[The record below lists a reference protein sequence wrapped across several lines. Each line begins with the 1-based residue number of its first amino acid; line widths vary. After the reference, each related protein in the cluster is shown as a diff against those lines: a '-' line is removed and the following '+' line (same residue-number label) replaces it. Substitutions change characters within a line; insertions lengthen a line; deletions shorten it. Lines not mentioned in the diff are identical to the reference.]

1 VEENVLKVAL
11 NGCLSCQ
18 NLSRL
23 SKDKLPRF
31 KEAVYELSEVD
42 GLTYAVGAGFSVYVC
57 FVRSRPDLVES
68 FKEKVKR
75 ACEVLEKEVGSEV
88 FVVFSHFVKCD
99 VGADEVNLFLC
110 KKQVEKELISVLP
123 FAVIVFDD
131 SKEDASEVSAL
142 RDVLKKLS
150 LTCRF
155 FFFKADGRTSE
166 EELISFL
173 KKAVKESSV
182 EKILVFRESD
192 LEDFNRFFYDEVENA
207 QLVNVYLGR
216 FVLPSVGKEEL
227 YYLREVDC
235 SVRGGYFFDG
245 VACLGV
251 GLKVEEA
258 RKAYVFP
265 LGFHRLVD
273 SLKRR
278 VDEALAF
285 LRENRNEVIRRRVNK
300 ERRKLVELLARGG
313 FSERFFKDLKNLTA
327 PGELTTF
334 LTKVEIRFHQLSEFF
349 EGLIGTSYYEV
360 SKELESSERKIIKCL
375 LQRSLVVNDA
385 EKFLTFARKVLGEE
399 DYVIEEN
406 LVWGKLKVYSLFHF
420 DNSVSKVIE
429 SYAEGI
435 NGYGDYESLT
445 NAVREEREARR
456 KIWADV
462 YVYEG
467 NEKALERG
475 LSEVFDY
482 VYRVGS
488 VFKKQLGVIKK
499 VKKILPEE
507 KAVLPFEK
515 EGDFVKVPLWEA
527 LLVRSFFVNQVVLPL
542 ISEVNARGMG
552 VDVEKA
558 LDFYEKVESAVNGAV
573 DYNLRSFGIEDEA
586 FIEEVASQVREGKVS
601 VIKDFLNHA
610 ELVQKVIKDL
620 KNEGIKPESEEFWF
634 YVCGGEIA
642 KSVKEA
648 LDEVSFKRFK
658 KELLFVLFLNKLVRE
673 KQFLEELAFFAID
686 GRVYPMYEVDGAVTG
701 RLVLRN
707 PAAFRWTNESLVVCS
722 RCGALYESEA
732 LSVLL
737 SSSDAKKKCVVCGER
752 EGRSSGLFELD
763 FSSLKTGFN
772 FSADAKHAEVTV
784 LASFSRDEALK
795 SLLESGDVYCYL
807 GSKVALEKYED
818 VLKSYREGKKLGKK
832 VRRMGK
838 KQAFL
843 IIYGGVLS
851 DDFVKDFKGL
861 ESWMKKLKASSER
874 ESAVT
879 TLMGRVR
886 FLGADVY
893 GQNELNHEKFK
904 YFVNTPIQG
913 TTAELFLLTVYSL
926 KLRLGSFLKV
936 CFVNQDG
943 FVGEVSA
950 EVDESFLKD
959 VLKTVASEVA
969 NPLKVLRSF
978 SEKFFKNVKFWE
990 NLSSISFVPFELV

>member
-1 VEENVLKVAL
+1 MEENVLKVAL

-75 ACEVLEKEVGSEV
+75 AREALEKEVGSEV

-131 SKEDASEVSAL
+131 SKEDASEVSVL

-251 GLKVEEA
+251 GLKVEGA
-258 RKAYVFP
+258 RKVYVFP

-273 SLKRR
+273 FLKKR
-278 VDEALAF
+278 VDKALAF

-334 LTKVEIRFHQLSEFF
+334 LTKVEIRLHQLSEFF

-360 SKELESSERKIIKCL
+360 SKELESSERKIVKCL

-385 EKFLTFARKVLGEE
+385 EKFLTFARRVLGEE

-429 SYAEGI
+429 SNTKSISG
-435 NGYGDYESLT
+435 YESLT
-445 NAVREEREARR
+445 NAVKEEREARR

-475 LSEVFDY
+475 LSEVFGY
-482 VYRVGS
+482 VSRVGS

-527 LLVRSFFVNQVVLPL
+527 LLARSFFVNQVVLPL
-542 ISEVNARGMG
+542 TSEVNVRGMG

-558 LDFYEKVESAVNGAV
+558 LDFYEKVESAVNDAV
-573 DYNLRSFGIEDEA
+573 DYYLRSFGIEDEA

-601 VIKDFLNHA
+601 AIKDFLNHA

-634 YVCGGEIA
+634 HVCGGEIA

-648 LDEVSFKRFK
+648 LDEVSFERFK
-658 KELLFVLFLNKLVRE
+658 KELLFALYLNKLVKE

-686 GRVYPMYEVDGAVTG
+686 GRVYPTYEVDGAVTG

-737 SSSDAKKKCVVCGER
+737 GSSDAKKKCVVCGER

-904 YFVNTPIQG
+904 HFVNTPIQG

-990 NLSSISFVPFELV
+990 NLSSISFFPFELV